1 MSKFN
6 LSEIFGNLG
15 RAARKHSPEILT
27 GIGIVG
33 MGTTVVLAVKAT
45 PKALMLIE
53 ERKREIK
60 LAALKDDETAIV
72 KVDKLT
78 TLETIKTTWKCYIP
92 AAVTG
97 ILSTACI
104 VGASS
109 VNARRNA
116 ALAAA
121 YTISETALSEYKDKV
136 VETIGEKKEQAVR
149 DAIAKDKIDNDPVT
163 HKDIVITDKGET
175 LCYDA
180 LSGRYFKSDIE
191 QIRRSVNNLNER
203 LLFDTYVSL
212 NELYD
217 ELGLEEIK
225 IGDDLGW
232 TVNPDSAD
240 KGLIELDFSSQL
252 TSDGTPCIVV
262 GFANP
267 PYYDFA
273 H

>member
-6 LSEIFGNLG
+6 LSEIFGDLG

-45 PKALMLIE
+45 PKALILIE

-97 ILSTACI
+97 IVSTACLI
-104 VGASS
+104 GASS
-109 VNARRNA
+109 VSARRNA

-121 YTISETALSEYKDKV
+121 YALSETALNDYKNGV
-136 VETIGEKKEQAVR
+136 VKAFGEKKEQEVR
-149 DAIAKDKIDNDPVT
+149 DAIAKDKIENDPVT
-163 HKDIVITDKGET
+163 TKEIVITDKGET
-175 LCYDA
+175 LCYES
-180 LSGRYFKSDIE
+180 LSGRYFKSDRDQIE
-191 QIRRSVNNLNER
+191 RAVNRLNHQ
-203 LLFDTYVSL
+203 LLLDTYISL
-212 NELYD
+212 NEFY
-217 ELGLEEIK
+217 EAIGLDTNDM
-225 IGDDLGW
+225 GDKMEW
-232 TVNPDSAD
+232 CVNPDTSD

-252 TSDGTPCIVV
+252 AADGTPCLVV
-262 GFANP
+262 GYLNP
-267 PYYDFA
+267 PRYRFPY
-273 H
+273 

>member
-45 PKALMLIE
+45 PKALILIE

-78 TLETIKTTWKCYIP
+78 ALETIKTTWKCYIP

-97 ILSTACI
+97 IVSTACLI
-104 VGASS
+104 GASS

-121 YTISETALSEYKDKV
+121 YTISETALSEYKEKV
-136 VETIGEKKEQAVR
+136 VETLGEKKDREVR
-149 DAIAKDKIDNDPVT
+149 DAIAKDKIENDPVT
-163 HKDIVITDKGET
+163 NKEVVITDKGET
-175 LCYDA
+175 LCYET
-180 LSGRYFKSDIE
+180 LSGRYFKSSIEDIK
-191 QIRRSVNNLNER
+191 RARNDLNER
-203 LLFDTYVSL
+203 LLFDTYISL
-212 NELYD
+212 NDWYD
-217 ELGLEEIK
+217 ELGLEENE
-225 IGDDLGW
+225 LGNRLCW
-232 TVNPDSAD
+232 TVNPDTSD
-240 KGLIELDFSSQL
+240 KGIIQLDFSSQL
-252 TSDGTPCIVV
+252 ASDGTPCLVV
-262 GFANP
+262 GYLNP
-267 PYYDFA
+267 PKYTFPY
-273 H
+273 